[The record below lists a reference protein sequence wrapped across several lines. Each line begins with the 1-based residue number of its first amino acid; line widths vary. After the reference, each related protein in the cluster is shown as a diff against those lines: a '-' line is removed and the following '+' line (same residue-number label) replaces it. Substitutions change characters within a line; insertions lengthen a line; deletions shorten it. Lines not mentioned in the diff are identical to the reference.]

1 VFYAYIAHE
10 GENYKLMIDE
20 GSCVNIIAKT
30 ALEKMSL
37 KVGPHPHSY
46 NTNWVN
52 KTAQSVTQCSH
63 VPIHMSSYEDRV
75 WCDVLNIDTTHILL
89 GRPWLYDLDV
99 TSWGKSNTYE
109 FKFNG
114 KKIVLKPAKPKS
126 DVGNNKERTVTAK
139 DSETPC

>member
-1 VFYAYIAHE
+1 
-10 GENYKLMIDE
+10 
-20 GSCVNIIAKT
+20 
-30 ALEKMSL
+30 
-37 KVGPHPHSY
+37 
-46 NTNWVN
+46 
-52 KTAQSVTQCSH
+52 
-63 VPIHMSSYEDRV
+63 
-75 WCDVLNIDTTHILL
+75 
-89 GRPWLYDLDV
+89 LYDLDV